1 MSNSIGDI
9 LELIKPFGARLDAG
23 ADGLGR
29 SAAWVHSSDLPDV
42 GIWLRGGEVVLNTA
56 LHIDGPEAA
65 TSLLQSLAKGA
76 AAAVIFADDPGLK
89 EPARRAI
96 RRLGN
101 RLKLPIIYMPVAVKF
116 VDVTQTI
123 SRSIISSQYET
134 LRYWETIHE
143 RFIRSALEGRG
154 MKEVVDLLAEILKR
168 EVGLVDSQLR
178 TVSSTGRAPDRDGG
192 SGNPDGWLP
201 RGLEPGKVWKD
212 VIVRTSGL
220 RSVPE
225 LGAWVQ
231 QIRARGDL
239 LGLLLVRGQAEL
251 SERDRIAIDQA
262 AIALALELLKE
273 RELRDLDGR
282 LGFELLADIL
292 TGKMR
297 DYEEAQR
304 RAGFLGFDLAAPY
317 RVLVIEESTGARTAA
332 LAPLRRRKQ
341 RFLRAIDWAQG
352 PNPFRMM
359 VMARSDAL
367 VILSFEPPGSDVLRK
382 FAAALITKLEA
393 ESSGSRFLGGISASH
408 AGASEVQPAYE
419 EALRTREIGSRLKP
433 DERVTSFDEL
443 GIHGLILGL
452 AGKELVRLSHQR
464 LDALEATL
472 HGRELR
478 QTVEAYLENEGSISR
493 TASGLRIHRNT
504 VLQRLQRVK
513 SVTGLDPQKVRDRMS
528 LTILLTAE
536 AFSRPG

>member
-1 MSNSIGDI
+1 V
-9 LELIKPFGARLDAG
+9 EQ
-23 ADGLGR
+23 
-29 SAAWVHSSDLPDV
+29 V
-42 GIWLRGGEVVLNTA
+42 GGG
-56 LHIDGPEAA
+56 
-65 TSLLQSLAKGA
+65 TS
-76 AAAVIFADDPGLK
+76 
-89 EPARRAI
+89 
-96 RRLGN
+96 
-101 RLKLPIIYMPVAVKF
+101 
-116 VDVTQTI
+116 
-123 SRSIISSQYET
+123 
-134 LRYWETIHE
+134 
-143 RFIRSALEGRG
+143 
-154 MKEVVDLLAEILKR
+154 
-168 EVGLVDSQLR
+168 
-178 TVSSTGRAPDRDGG
+178 
-192 SGNPDGWLP
+192 PDGWLP
-201 RGLEPGKVWKD
+201 HGLEGAKVWKD
-212 VIVRTSGL
+212 VMVRTSGL

-225 LGAWVQ
+225 LGGWVQ

-239 LGLLLVRGQAEL
+239 LGLLLVRGPVEL

-304 RAGFLGFDLAAPY
+304 RAGFLGFDLSAPY
-317 RVLVIEESTGARTAA
+317 QVLVIEESTGNRTAA

-367 VILSFEPPGSDVLRK
+367 VLLAFDPPATDALGK
-382 FAAALITKLEA
+382 FATALITKLEA
-393 ESSGSRFLGGISASH
+393 ESPGSRFLGGISAPH
-408 AGASEVQPAYE
+408 AGASEIKGAYE
-419 EALRTREIGSRLKP
+419 EALRTREIGSRLRP
-433 DERVTSFDEL
+433 GERVTSFDDL

-452 AGKELVRLSHQR
+452 AGRELGRLSHQR
-464 LDALEATL
+464 LDALETTA